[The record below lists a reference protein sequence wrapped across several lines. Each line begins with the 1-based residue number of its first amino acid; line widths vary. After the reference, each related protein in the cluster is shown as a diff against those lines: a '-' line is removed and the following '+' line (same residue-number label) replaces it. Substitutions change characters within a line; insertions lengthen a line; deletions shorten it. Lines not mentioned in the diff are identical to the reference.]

1 MSYSTLPI
9 PGMGTFRLKGEDAR
23 KAVTTALE
31 LGYRHIDTA
40 VLYDNEAAVGD
51 AIASSGLG
59 RDNLFLTTKVWHTEL
74 APEALQS
81 SIEGSLQR
89 LGTDHV
95 DLLLI
100 HWPSPDQSVPM
111 ADTMNALKAV
121 RDAGKTRY
129 IGVSNFTIAQIDEAI
144 DILGE
149 GEILTNQ
156 IEVHP
161 FLQNRALVEHCQQ
174 RGITVTGYMP
184 LAVGRVLEDPTLNDI
199 ANQRQLTPAQITL
212 AWLRQRNIVPIP
224 ASSKAD
230 HLQANLDAM
239 TVELSD
245 DEMQRIEQLDRQERF
260 ADPDFAPQWD

>member
-1 MSYSTLPI
+1 MSYSILPI
-9 PGMGTFRLKGEDAR
+9 PGMGTFRLKGDAAR
-23 KAVTTALE
+23 DAVTTALD

-40 VLYDNEAAVGD
+40 AMYDNEAAVGEAVARSD
-51 AIASSGLG
+51 LG
-59 RDNLFLTTKVWHTEL
+59 RENLFLTTKVWHTDLE
-74 APEALQS
+74 PEALQA
-81 SIEGSLQR
+81 SLDASLRR

-111 ADTMNALKAV
+111 ADTLNALKAM
-121 RDAGKTRY
+121 RDAGKTRH
-129 IGVSNFTIAQIDEAI
+129 IGVSNFTIAQIDQAI

-149 GEILTNQ
+149 GELLTNQ

-161 FLQNRALVEHCQQ
+161 FLQNNAVVDHCQQ
-174 RGITVTGYMP
+174 QGVTVTGYMP

-199 ANQRQLTPAQITL
+199 ATQRQLTPAQITL

-224 ASSKAD
+224 ASSKAE

-239 TVELSD
+239 TVALSD
-245 DEMQRIEQLDRQERF
+245 DEMQRIAQLDRQQRF